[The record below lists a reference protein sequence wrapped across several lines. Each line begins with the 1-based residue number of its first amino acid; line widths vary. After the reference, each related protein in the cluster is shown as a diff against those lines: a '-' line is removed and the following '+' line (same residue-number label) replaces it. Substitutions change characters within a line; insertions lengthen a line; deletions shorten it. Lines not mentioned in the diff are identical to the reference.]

1 MTRKYHTV
9 CVRYD
14 GRWTPEFG
22 SYVRPEVSF
31 EAEELR
37 SHHRRADIRI
47 ICTGDTQAEI
57 DAGVAHLNALTSEVA
72 L

>member
-1 MTRKYHTV
+1 MSKRYHTV
-9 CVRYD
+9 CVRED

-22 SYVRPEVSF
+22 SYTRSEVNF

-47 ICTGDTQAEI
+47 VTSGDQQADI
-57 DAGVAHLNALTSEVA
+57 NAAVAHLNAVSSEVA